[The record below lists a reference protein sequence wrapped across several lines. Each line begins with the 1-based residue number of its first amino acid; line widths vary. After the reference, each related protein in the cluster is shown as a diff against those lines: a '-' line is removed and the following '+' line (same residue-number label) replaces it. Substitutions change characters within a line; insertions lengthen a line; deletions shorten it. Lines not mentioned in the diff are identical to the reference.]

1 MPQVKSHPS
10 SFTIPAVGVGQWK
23 TQAQK
28 VGYEYPTLRGGKLP
42 DASLEEVSVSAPAI
56 NAVNPYK
63 WYDEFKQS
71 KKYPEATLGAKKYYW
86 SQFDRKDQ
94 PDPAAER
101 WGH

>member
-71 KKYPEATLGAKKYYW
+71 KKYPEATLGARGDKW
-86 SQFDRKDQ
+86 LGVFQN
-94 PDPAAER
+94 PDPAASQ
-101 WGH
+101 W